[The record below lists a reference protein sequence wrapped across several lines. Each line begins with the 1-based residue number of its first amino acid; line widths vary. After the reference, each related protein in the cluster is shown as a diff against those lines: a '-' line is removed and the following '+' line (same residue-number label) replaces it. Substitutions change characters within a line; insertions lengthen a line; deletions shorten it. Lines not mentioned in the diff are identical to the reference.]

1 MAERDG
7 LACLLLPA
15 SPEELGRAV
24 ALVDQAVATGPKFF
38 PGTAWLQFVKG
49 LATYRQGR
57 PQQAVPL
64 LEESADLLASRP
76 GPRLALAMA
85 QFQSGH
91 PAEARNTLAAAI
103 RAYNWMEP
111 QADHPTAWVSH
122 VLRREAEALVLPNLP
137 AFLRGAYEPRENDE
151 RLAFVGACQ
160 FQGRY
165 HTTARLYAEAFT
177 ADPHLADNLTT
188 ECRYRS
194 TEEEPFYERVES
206 VNTEAR
212 YLAARCAAL
221 AACGLGRDAAG
232 LSRAE
237 RARCASRRAS
247 GCRPTW
253 PCGGRR
259 WTTAPIRASL
269 SPRGC

>member
-91 PAEARNTLAAAI
+91 PAASS
-103 RAYNWMEP
+103 
-111 QADHPTAWVSH
+111 Q
-122 VLRREAEALVLPNLP
+122 
-137 AFLRGAYEPRENDE
+137 
-151 RLAFVGACQ
+151 
-160 FQGRY
+160 
-165 HTTARLYAEAFT
+165 HT
-177 ADPHLADNLTT
+177 
-188 ECRYRS
+188 
-194 TEEEPFYERVES
+194 
-206 VNTEAR
+206 
-212 YLAARCAAL
+212 
-221 AACGLGRDAAG
+221 GGRDPG
-232 LSRAE
+232 LQLD
-237 RARCASRRAS
+237 
-247 GCRPTW
+247 G
-253 PCGGRR
+253 
-259 WTTAPIRASL
+259 AP
-269 SPRGC
+269 G